1 MIAVAVSSVNH
12 CHYCLTSHG
21 AAVRQRAKDPEMG
34 ELMVQNYRAADLP
47 PRQKAML
54 DFAVRLTE
62 APDKI
67 EEADREALRKAGFN
81 DRDIWDIAAV
91 AAFYNMSNR
100 MAAATDMK
108 PNREYHYMVREQT
121 TAEAPARPLRI
132 GVRRRRPASR
142 ASNRPGGAAPAPS
155 EELPT
160 GLESATWSLP
170 HLAGTSRWARRMRP
184 GWHAMGR
191 RTDGQVAG
199 HAQHRS
205 CHEHEGRRG
214 QVHAGARHRR
224 DAFGRVPQERADHRF
239 RTRRPASAPCC
250 CRRPTCIACSRT
262 ASPSSTCWWRACSTT
277 WRSTGR
283 ASSSAASPTWTR
295 RAPST

>member
-1 MIAVAVSSVNH
+1 MAKKAKLMALDVGPDAELDSEMQAYFAKCEEKLGFVPNVFKAYAFDNTKLRAFLLMSDDLMLGDSGLSKLEREMIAVAVSSVNH

-54 DFAVRLTE
+54 DFSVRLTE

-108 PNREYHYMVREQT
+108 PNREYHYQVREQT
-121 TAEAPARPLRI
+121 TPEAPGHAAPHRGPPTGGRPAEPSNA
-132 GVRRRRPASR
+132 RRRRSR
-142 ASNRPGGAAPAPS
+142 A
-155 EELPT
+155 E
-160 GLESATWSLP
+160 
-170 HLAGTSRWARRMRP
+170 
-184 GWHAMGR
+184 
-191 RTDGQVAG
+191 
-199 HAQHRS
+199 
-205 CHEHEGRRG
+205 
-214 QVHAGARHRR
+214 
-224 DAFGRVPQERADHRF
+224 
-239 RTRRPASAPCC
+239 
-250 CRRPTCIACSRT
+250 
-262 ASPSSTCWWRACSTT
+262 
-277 WRSTGR
+277 
-283 ASSSAASPTWTR
+283 
-295 RAPST
+295 